1 MACGGRRSPGRRGV
15 RVRMDRFVSN
25 TVLRLDAK
33 GRVSIPASFRSV
45 LARDGF
51 AGLYCYPAL
60 DQPAIDAGGQALLA
74 EIETLGNRFPPYS
87 GEREEFLVA
96 LYGRS
101 ETVTIDTEGRVN
113 LPDELKS
120 HAGITD
126 AVAFVGL
133 GHKFQIW
140 EPQRFRAH
148 LAQATATVRA
158 LTKRLG

>member
-1 MACGGRRSPGRRGV
+1 V
-15 RVRMDRFVSN
+15 RVRMDGFVST

-51 AGLYCYPAL
+51 AGVYCYPAL
-60 DQPAIDAGGQALLA
+60 DHPAIDAGGQALLG
-74 EIETLGNRFPPYS
+74 EIESLVNRLPPYS

-101 ETVTIDTEGRVN
+101 ETVTVDTEGRAV
-113 LPDELKS
+113 LPEGLKS

-126 AVAFVGL
+126 AAAFVGP
-133 GHKFQIW
+133 GRKFQIS
-140 EPQRFRAH
+140 EPQRWRCP
-148 LAQATATVRA
+148 
-158 LTKRLG
+158 

>member
-1 MACGGRRSPGRRGV
+1 
-15 RVRMDRFVSN
+15 MDRFVSN
-25 TVLRLDAK
+25 TTSRLDAK

-51 AGLYCYPAL
+51 AGLFCYPAL
-60 DQPAIDAGGQALLA
+60 DQPAVDAGGQALLA
-74 EIETLGNRFPPYS
+74 EIEALVNRFPPYS

-101 ETVTIDTEGRVN
+101 ETVTIDTEGRVV
-113 LPDELKS
+113 LPEELKS

-148 LAQATATVRA
+148 LAKATATVRA
-158 LTKRLG
+158 LTKRLGSERPGADDRARE

>member
-1 MACGGRRSPGRRGV
+1 
-15 RVRMDRFVSN
+15 MDRFVSN
-25 TVLRLDAK
+25 TTLRLDAK

-60 DQPAIDAGGQALLA
+60 DQPAIDAGGQALLV
-74 EIETLGNRFPPYS
+74 EIESLVNRFAPYS

-148 LAQATATVRA
+148 LAKATATVHT
-158 LTKRLG
+158 LTKRLGSERPASDDGARE

>member
-1 MACGGRRSPGRRGV
+1 
-15 RVRMDRFVSN
+15 MDRFVSN
-25 TVLRLDAK
+25 ITLRLDAK
-33 GRVSIPASFRSV
+33 GRVSIPASFRAV

-60 DQPAIDAGGQALLA
+60 DQPAVDAGGHALLA
-74 EIETLGNRFPPYS
+74 EIEALVGRFSPCS
-87 GEREEFLVA
+87 DQREEFLVA

-101 ETVTIDTEGRVN
+101 DTVNIDGEGRVV
-113 LPDELKS
+113 LPDELKQ

-148 LAQATATVRA
+148 LAKATATVRA
-158 LTKRLG
+158 HTKRLGSERPASDDGVRE